1 MAFWNKKKDTENKT
15 ESKPSELE
23 IEMSEEL
30 RAITEALEETKNEKE
45 AKAKRR
51 AEENARVAKELQEVN
66 DQTLENASEYMEQ
79 SADDED
85 GFGATFYMVVENPA
99 DFEPVNE
106 GNVLVEGTVYGK
118 VNKDDK
124 VFIYQPDNQ
133 MIEATV
139 DDIRTEPGVH
149 AESAK
154 NRHCI
159 IELNGK
165 GISESLKYAVLCNVA
180 PAPID
185 PEEQISSNPRLVGLT
200 LDFNRFHS
208 DPEYFTLLVNVIIK
222 SNFITHARVDG
233 DKIGIMSISDSQNP
247 DQKMIPVYT
256 DELSLSFNEIDIE
269 EEEVGNLVVS
279 FADLANIVT
288 TSPHEGFVINPFGPV
303 SIKIPEELIKDIMKS
318 PNYAKIAQDR
328 KIGAPA
334 QQGVNQT
341 RIMIGNP
348 TENNEYKAIK
358 EAISKHCVTVAD
370 IKRVGMAMK
379 NVEGSKEMSYLCI
392 VDCPENKEDACFTGL
407 FAAVKPS
414 LMRGHRIEFMR
425 YEEAPFADDY
435 FARQP
440 LIYTKIG

>member
-1 MAFWNKKKDTENKT
+1 MAFWNKKKDTED
-15 ESKPSELE
+15 KPKSELE
-23 IEMSEEL
+23 IEMSDEL

-51 AEENARVAKELQEVN
+51 AEENARVVKELQEIN
-66 DQTLENASEYMEQ
+66 DQTLENASEYMEH
-79 SADDED
+79 SVEDEE
-85 GFGATFYMVVENPA
+85 GFGAAFYMVVENPA

-118 VNKDDK
+118 VFKGDK
-124 VFIYQPDNQ
+124 VYLFQPDND
-133 MIEATV
+133 MIEVTV

-165 GISESLKYAVLCNVA
+165 GISDSLKYAVLCDTA

-200 LDFNRFHS
+200 LDFNRFRQ

-222 SNFITHARVDG
+222 SSFITHARVEG
-233 DKIGIMSISDSQNP
+233 ERIGIMSISDSQNP

-256 DELSLSFNEIDIE
+256 DELSLSFNELDIE
-269 EEEVGNLVVS
+269 DEEIGNLVVS

-318 PNYAKIAQDR
+318 PNYSKIAKDT
-328 KIGAPA
+328 KIGTPAP
-334 QQGVNQT
+334 QPGPQN
-341 RIMIGNP
+341 RIMISIP
-348 TENNEYKAIK
+348 MENNEYKGIK
-358 EAISKHCVTVAD
+358 QAISKHCSMVAD

-379 NVEGSKEMSYLCI
+379 TIEGGKDMSYLCI
-392 VDCPENKEDACFTGL
+392 VDCPESKEDECFTGL

-414 LMRGHRIEFMR
+414 LMNGHRIEFMR
-425 YEEAPFADDY
+425 YDEAPFADDY

>member
-1 MAFWNKKKDTENKT
+1 MAFWNKKKDTED
-15 ESKPSELE
+15 KPKSELE
-23 IEMSEEL
+23 IEMSDEL

-51 AEENARVAKELQEVN
+51 AEENARVVKELQEIN
-66 DQTLENASEYMEQ
+66 DQTLENASEYMEH
-79 SADDED
+79 SVEDEE
-85 GFGATFYMVVENPA
+85 GFGAAFYMVVENPA

-118 VNKDDK
+118 VFKGDK
-124 VFIYQPDNQ
+124 VYLFQPDND
-133 MIEATV
+133 MIEVTV

-165 GISESLKYAVLCNVA
+165 GISDSLKYAVLCDKA

-200 LDFNRFHS
+200 LDFNRFRQ

-222 SNFITHARVDG
+222 SSFITHARVEG
-233 DKIGIMSISDSQNP
+233 ERIGIMSISDSQNP

-256 DELSLSFNEIDIE
+256 DELSLSFNELDIE
-269 EEEVGNLVVS
+269 DEEIGNLVVS

-318 PNYAKIAQDR
+318 PNYSKIAKDT
-328 KIGAPA
+328 KIGTPAP
-334 QQGVNQT
+334 QPGPQN
-341 RIMIGNP
+341 RIMISIP
-348 TENNEYKAIK
+348 MENNEYKGIK
-358 EAISKHCVTVAD
+358 QAISKHCSMVAD

-379 NVEGSKEMSYLCI
+379 TIEGGKDMSYLCI
-392 VDCPENKEDACFTGL
+392 VDCPESKEDECFTGL

-414 LMRGHRIEFMR
+414 LMNGHRIEFMR
-425 YEEAPFADDY
+425 YDEAPFADDY